1 MRERVSGGP
10 HVTQQPDLRQKLA
23 SRKNRLLQHLFAL
36 KEEIPE
42 LFVAGHPRVLYQ
54 ANNQSQK
61 KKKRGTNLRERPILS
76 YPVSLRCINDSSE
89 ACTTQ
94 GENLNLML
102 MLPRVRSSR
111 LPIIDIPSPG

>member
-54 ANNQSQK
+54 ANNNPRRR
-61 KKKRGTNLRERPILS
+61 KRGVQI
-76 YPVSLRCINDSSE
+76 
-89 ACTTQ
+89 
-94 GENLNLML
+94 
-102 MLPRVRSSR
+102 
-111 LPIIDIPSPG
+111 